1 MSTIESQQLEEKSP
15 TLSML
20 NSIQNELAQYDI
32 RLSFEQ
38 EARLKTL
45 SEADL
50 ALIHQEL
57 INLGKNIGD
66 IDNWIKVELEVH
78 LNKPLDQNG

>member
-66 IDNWIKVELEVH
+66 INNWIKVELEVH